1 MVTGMLIQAAGAI
14 WIALI
19 AGPDLAYSR
28 LVVAMVFAGIGL
40 SLALPSAQASVLGAV
55 SQEAVGKAAGTNT
68 MMREL
73 GGVFGIAVA
82 VAVFAA
88 AGSYVS
94 PQAFVDG
101 FDPAIGVA
109 AGLAAVAAVAGGLLP
124 GRRQARELIGGP
136 TPIPA
141 FETE

>member
-1 MVTGMLIQAAGAI
+1 
-14 WIALI
+14 
-19 AGPDLAYSR
+19 
-28 LVVAMVFAGIGL
+28 MVFAGIGL

-82 VAVFAA
+82 VAIFAE

-101 FDPAIGVA
+101 LGPALGGGCR
-109 AGLAAVAAVAGGLLP
+109 AGGSGGDRRSLAARSSAGEGADRRPDANP
-124 GRRQARELIGGP
+124 GIRDRVINEGGKR
-136 TPIPA
+136 
-141 FETE
+141 